1 MGFDPARVVLQ
12 IYADGDPA
20 ERLAEIQLGVAFGG
34 GITARTPDRETIFLL
49 DAALAAAFPADF
61 EDYQALFV
69 AQPEPASDEQET
81 LVDVGDDES

>member
-1 MGFDPARVVLQ
+1 MGLDPARAVLQ

-49 DAALAAAFPADF
+49 DAALADALPTDL
-61 EDYQALFV
+61 EDYRERFV
-69 AQPEPASDEQET
+69 AQPEPAT
-81 LVDVGDDES
+81 DDEEAAVDAGS

>member
-1 MGFDPARVVLQ
+1 MVVSL
-12 IYADGDPA
+12 IELSLVT

-49 DAALAAAFPADF
+49 DAALASAFPANL
-61 EDYQALFV
+61 EDYRERFV
-69 AQPEPASDEQET
+69 AEPEPASDEQEA